1 MKYFAKIT
9 LFFLLTFSFAF
20 SRPSFEKFEK
30 KALLENNLN
39 VLLILALP
47 GSGKSEVRKFLNTF
61 SNEQLKEHFGL
72 KDTVQLD
79 DFIYVHMMRRVSEE
93 LSKKKLDPIFF
104 ISPVNPFANANEWG
118 TLMHLLNEDFEDLLS
133 ENIVST
139 SSPVEY
145 ILNRLDQARLKA
157 GLDAPFKKMNKK
169 LKNELASL
177 LKNDAIDL
185 INEKNSQ
192 IKKGY
197 KDKTIVIE
205 FARGGA
211 DGATFPLP
219 KPYGYEY
226 ALSLLSEKILNHS
239 SVLYVW
245 VSPEESRRKNEARRD
260 PNNPGSI
267 LNHSVPLAVMY
278 NDYGCDDFNYLLSVS
293 KYPNTITIN
302 AHNKRYY
309 LPATRLDNRDDK
321 NTFVRFDK
329 SMWSDKDV
337 VDLETSL
344 KDAFKPLVSKKIV
357 HK

>member
-1 MKYFAKIT
+1 MKYFTKLT
-9 LFFLLTFSFAF
+9 LFFILIFGLAF
-20 SRPSFEKFEK
+20 SRTSFEKIEK

-61 SNEQLKEHFGL
+61 SNDQLEQHFGL
-72 KDTVQLD
+72 KDTIQLD
-79 DFIYVHMMRRVSEE
+79 DFIYVHMMRRISEE
-93 LSKKKLDPIFF
+93 LSNKKLDPIFF
-104 ISPVNPFANANEWG
+104 ISPVNPFANAQEWG

-133 ENIVST
+133 EKVINT

-145 ILNRLDQARLKA
+145 IFNRLDLARVKA
-157 GLDAPFKKMNKK
+157 GLDAPFKKMDKK
-169 LKNELASL
+169 LKKELSSL
-177 LKNDAIDL
+177 LKKDAIEL

-197 KDKTIVIE
+197 NDKTIVIE

-211 DGATFPLP
+211 DGSSFPLP
-219 KPYGYEY
+219 KPFGYQY
-226 ALSLLSEKILNHS
+226 SLSLLNEKILNNS

-260 PNNPGSI
+260 PNNLGSI
-267 LNHSVPLAVMY
+267 LNHCVPLAVMY
-278 NDYGCDDFNYLLSVS
+278 NDYGCDDFNYLLSTS

-302 AHNKRYY
+302 AHNKRFY

-321 NTFVRFDK
+321 TTFVRFDK

-337 VDLETSL
+337 ADLENSL